1 MTHTRRIVAALLTS
15 AALVAANG
23 AMAQDGAN
31 IFVVGGKADDPF
43 WAVIKKGVDDA
54 GMVAESYGGAANYLQ
69 LQTYD
74 NLGADAAN
82 LVRTAIS
89 QGADAI
95 AVPNWVPEAEDE
107 AIKAAIDAGIPVVM
121 FNAGGFEKA
130 EELGALN
137 FVGSDEYLAGKAGAE
152 YFAENGATNVIC
164 VNTVPGAA
172 NLEARCKGVVD
183 GMTEAGHT
191 AEQLPLPATSFGNP
205 TAVAEAIKAA
215 LLQDDSIN
223 GVITISQA
231 DADSAANG
239 IMQAGAAE
247 RVKLGGF
254 DMNQTILDRIAGGTQ
269 LFAIDQQP
277 YMQGYLA
284 VSLLNGFANF
294 GLEIP
299 TAPILTGPAIV
310 DASNVEQTM
319 AGVAQGVR

>member
-1 MTHTRRIVAALLTS
+1 
-15 AALVAANG
+15 
-23 AMAQDGAN
+23 
-31 IFVVGGKADDPF
+31 
-43 WAVIKKGVDDA
+43 
-54 GMVAESYGGAANYLQ
+54 
-69 LQTYD
+69 
-74 NLGADAAN
+74 
-82 LVRTAIS
+82 
-89 QGADAI
+89 
-95 AVPNWVPEAEDE
+95 VPNWVPEAEDE
-107 AIKAAIDAGIPVVM
+107 AIKAAIAADIPVLM

-137 FVGSDEYLAGKAGAE
+137 YVGSDEYLAGRAGGE
-152 YFAENGATNVIC
+152 YFAENGTTNVIC

-183 GMTEAGHT
+183 GMTEAGH
-191 AEQLPLPATSFGNP
+191 AAKQLPLPPTSFGNP

-215 LLQDDSIN
+215 LLRDATID

-239 IMQAGAAE
+239 IMQAGAAG

-254 DMNQTILDRIAGGTQ
+254 DMNQTILDRIANGAQ

-299 TAPILTGPAIV
+299 TTPILTGPAIV

-319 AGVAQGVR
+319 VGAAKGIR